1 MLTVGNSQAVVEELL
16 GNGLLSC
23 PGCGGRLGGWG
34 HASRRPVFTAGRVA
48 VAVRPRRARCAGCG
62 VTHVLLPAWLLA
74 RRCDGTSV
82 IGDMLARAARGQGF
96 RGIAAASG
104 VPEGTVRGR
113 LRRFR
118 ASAGRVRE
126 FFTRL
131 AGALAVDPV
140 PLDPAGSP
148 LADAVVAVAA
158 AAAAAAG
165 RWPGMVTVPGWELAA
180 VLTLGS
186 LLSPCVK
193 FAGLAGFRGGLPVPG
208 LS

>member
-23 PGCGGRLGGWG
+23 PGCGARLGGWG
-34 HASRRPVFTAGRVA
+34 HAARRPVFTAGRVA

-82 IGDMLARAARGQGF
+82 IGDMLARAARGQGL

-118 ASAGRVRE
+118 SSAGRVRE

-131 AGALAVDPV
+131 AGVLAVDPV

-165 RWPGMVTVPGWELAA
+165 RWPGMVMVPGWELAA

-186 LLSPCVK
+186 LLSPSVA
-193 FAGLAGFRGGLPVPG
+193 FAGLRGGVSASVLA
-208 LS
+208 

>member
-1 MLTVGNSQAVVEELL
+1 MLTVGNSGAVVEELL

-34 HASRRPVFTAGRVA
+34 HAARRRVFSAGRVP

-96 RGIAAASG
+96 RGIAVATG
-104 VPEGTVRGR
+104 VPEDTVRGR

-118 ASAGRVRE
+118 SSAGRVRE

-131 AGALAVDPV
+131 AGVLSPDPV
-140 PLDPAGSP
+140 PLDPAGSV

-158 AAAAAAG
+158 AAAAARG
-165 RWPGMVTVPGWELAA
+165 RWPALTVTGWELAA
-180 VLTLGS
+180 VVTAGS
-186 LLSPCVK
+186 LLSPSAC
-193 FAGLAGFRGGLPVPG
+193 FARVGGDAALFALA
-208 LS
+208 

>member
-16 GNGLLSC
+16 GNGLLAC

-34 HASRRPVFTAGRVA
+34 HAARRRVFTAGRIP
-48 VAVRPRRARCAGCG
+48 VAVRPRRARCGSCG

-74 RRCDGTSV
+74 RRCDATAV
-82 IGDMLARAARGQGF
+82 IGDMLARAALGQGF
-96 RGIAAASG
+96 RSIAAVSG

-118 ASAGRVRE
+118 SAAGRVRE

-140 PLDPAGSP
+140 PLEPAGGP

-158 AAAAAAG
+158 AAAAARG
-165 RWPGMVTVPGWELAA
+165 RWPGMIAVSGWELAA
-180 VLTLGS
+180 VLTAGS
-186 LLSPCVK
+186 LLSPAVR
-193 FAGLAGFRGGLPVPG
+193 FARGGMPVFVRA
-208 LS
+208 

>member
-1 MLTVGNSQAVVEELL
+1 MLTVGNNTAGVEELL

-34 HASRRPVFTAGRVA
+34 HASRRPVFTAGRVP
-48 VAVRPRRARCAGCG
+48 VAVRPRRARCRSCG
-62 VTHVLLPAWLLA
+62 VTHVLLPAWLLS
-74 RRCDGTSV
+74 RRCDGTAV

-96 RGIAAASG
+96 RGIAVSSG

-118 ASAGRVRE
+118 ASAARVRG

-131 AGALAVDPV
+131 AGVLALDPV
-140 PLDPAGSP
+140 PLDPAGSV

-158 AAAAAAG
+158 AASAARG
-165 RWPGMVTVPGWELAA
+165 RWPAMITVPGWELAA

-186 LLSPCVK
+186 LLSPVVR
-193 FAGLAGFRGGLPVPG
+193 FARFRDG
-208 LS
+208 LSSSALA

>member
-1 MLTVGNSQAVVEELL
+1 MLTVGSSQAVAEEFL

-34 HASRRPVFTAGRVA
+34 HAARRVVFAAGRVA
-48 VAVRPRRARCAGCG
+48 VAVRPWRARCGSCG
-62 VTHVLLPAWLLA
+62 VTQVLLPAWLLA
-74 RRCDGTSV
+74 RRCDATAV

-104 VPEGTVRGR
+104 VPEGTVRAR

-118 ASAGRVRE
+118 SSAGRVRE
-126 FFTRL
+126 FFTGL
-131 AGALAVDPV
+131 AGVLAVDPV
-140 PLDPAGSP
+140 PLDPAGSV
-148 LADAVVAVAA
+148 LGDAVVAVAA
-158 AAAAAAG
+158 VVAAARG

-186 LLSPCVK
+186 LLSPVVR
-193 FAGLAGFRGGLPVPG
+193 FAGVRDGVAASALA
-208 LS
+208 

>member
-1 MLTVGNSQAVVEELL
+1 MLTVGSNQAVVEELL

-34 HASRRPVFTAGRVA
+34 HASRRPVFAAGRVP

-104 VPEGTVRGR
+104 VPGGTVRVR

-118 ASAGRVRE
+118 SSAGRVRE

-131 AGALAVDPV
+131 AGVLAVDPV

-186 LLSPCVK
+186 LLSPCVL
-193 FAGLAGFRGGLPVPG
+193 FAGSRGSLPVPA

>member
-1 MLTVGNSQAVVEELL
+1 MLTVGNNRAGVEELL

-34 HASRRPVFTAGRVA
+34 YAVRRPVFRAGRIP
-48 VAVRPRRARCAGCG
+48 VAVRPRRARCASCG
-62 VTHVLLPAWLLA
+62 VTHVLLPAWLLS
-74 RRCDGTSV
+74 RRCDGTAV

-96 RGIAAASG
+96 RAIAAASG

-118 ASAGRVRE
+118 SSAGRVRG

-131 AGALAVDPV
+131 AGVLALDPV
-140 PLDPAGSP
+140 PLDPAGSV
-148 LADAVVAVAA
+148 LGDAVVAVAA
-158 AAAAAAG
+158 AAAAARG

-186 LLSPCVK
+186 LLSPVVR
-193 FAGLAGFRGGLPVPG
+193 FTSFRDGLPG
-208 LS
+208 SALA

>member
-1 MLTVGNSQAVVEELL
+1 MLTVGNNTAGVEELL
-16 GNGLLSC
+16 GSGLLSC
-23 PGCGGRLGGWG
+23 PGCRGRLGGWG
-34 HASRRPVFTAGRVA
+34 HAARRVVFSAGRIG
-48 VAVRPRRARCAGCG
+48 VAVRPRRARCASCG

-74 RRCDGTSV
+74 RRCDGTAV
-82 IGDMLARAARGQGF
+82 IGDMLARAALGQGF
-96 RGIAAASG
+96 RSIAVASG

-118 ASAGRVRE
+118 SSAGRVRE
-126 FFTRL
+126 LFTRL
-131 AGALAVDPV
+131 AGVLAVDPV

-158 AAAAAAG
+158 VAAAARG

-186 LLSPCVK
+186 LLSPVVC
-193 FAGLAGFRGGLPVPG
+193 LAGVHDGLVPSA
-208 LS
+208 LA